1 MTKGVCRIP
10 VTAQI
15 EIINGE
21 AVMVDAKWE
30 EIPAADIARYFV
42 EKLGSGFFSRCRPGV
57 PVLGGF
63 SFHDD
68 FVF

>member
-1 MTKGVCRIP
+1 MVNGMCLIP

-30 EIPAADIARYFV
+30 EIPATDIARYFV
-42 EKLGSGFFSRCRPGV
+42 EKLGSGFWENKCEEKGSGNI
-57 PVLGGF
+57 
-63 SFHDD
+63 DI
-68 FVF
+68 